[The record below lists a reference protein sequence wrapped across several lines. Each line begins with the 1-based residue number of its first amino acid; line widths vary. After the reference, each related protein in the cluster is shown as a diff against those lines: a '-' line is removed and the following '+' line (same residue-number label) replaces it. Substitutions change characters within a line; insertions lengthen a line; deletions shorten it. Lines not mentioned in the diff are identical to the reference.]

1 MFVLALVSN
10 TPLKRWEGTMG
21 WLVFFQLDV
30 LSVSKKSLKNRKVR
44 YILKP
49 LVVIQMSKHSKK
61 LFGLVFHF
69 SGFMIF
75 QTKCFRLKFLLEFC
89 HIYSI
94 FK

>member
-1 MFVLALVSN
+1 
-10 TPLKRWEGTMG
+10 MG

-30 LSVSKKSLKNRKVR
+30 LSVLNKAHKKRKVR
-44 YILKP
+44 YIIKP

-69 SGFMIF
+69 SGLMIF
-75 QTKCFRLKFLLEFC
+75 QTKSFRLKFLLEFC
-89 HIYSI
+89 HIYSF